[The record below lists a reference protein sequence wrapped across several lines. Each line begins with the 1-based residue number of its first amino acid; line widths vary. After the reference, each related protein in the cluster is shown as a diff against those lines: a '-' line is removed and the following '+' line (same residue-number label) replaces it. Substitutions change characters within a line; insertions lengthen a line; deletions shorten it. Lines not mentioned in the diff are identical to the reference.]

1 MKVSR
6 ILQNKGSDLYSVK
19 SGTSLCETM
28 DKMLDH
34 NVTALLVMEG
44 ERLDGIISQKDILK
58 ICHISAKG
66 PKELTVRDFMTRTEL
81 LYTCSKD
88 DTIEKLMD
96 TMTEKRIKHIPVM
109 ENGKVTGVISIGD
122 IVKNLLDAARDNNK
136 LLNDYITGNYP
147 S

>member
-1 MKVSR
+1 MKVSK
-6 ILQNKGSDLYSVK
+6 ILQKKSSDLFTAK
-19 SGTSLCETM
+19 SNTSLCETM

-44 ERLDGIISQKDILK
+44 DKLEGIISQKDILK

-81 LYTCSKD
+81 LYTCKKE
-88 DTIEKLMD
+88 DTIESLMD

-109 ENGKVTGVISIGD
+109 EEGKVIGVISIGD
-122 IVKNLLDAARDNNK
+122 IIKTLLDAARDNNK
-136 LLNDYITGNYP
+136 LLNDYISGNYP